1 MGTNVDKGLP
11 LFEAVRTYSDPARWA
26 TLESLLP
33 IELDPPDR
41 DKWTPHDWQRH
52 DFKIML
58 QLGFVLRGQ
67 SSAFRTKN
75 FDAWLQW
82 GALSTA
88 FLKRLQSGDLVATGY
103 VKPVELD
110 DSRKTIPADK
120 WAFLKLDFQHSA
132 ASGGGTEIIA
142 IRVFRAVST
151 GGSPPETS
159 PVPAVKGRRRGGPR
173 PGKYVGHLN
182 DILEIFFEKRG
193 GLKYFDQ
200 TALADIRRE
209 IQSVYPKRVDSE
221 KYPLPGSRTIEKR
234 IKEFVERKTAEAQSR
249 PMLTTRR

>member
-1 MGTNVDKGLP
+1 MGTSVDKGLP
-11 LFEAVRTYSDPARWA
+11 LFPAIRTFSNPAAWAELENLLSVKVDPAEKGRWTPNDWAKHDFRIKLPLGLALPGSGNAVRLKNLQALNRWA
-26 TLESLLP
+26 NL
-33 IELDPPDR
+33 
-41 DKWTPHDWQRH
+41 
-52 DFKIML
+52 KI
-58 QLGFVLRGQ
+58 
-67 SSAFRTKN
+67 AFRE
-75 FDAWLQW
+75 
-82 GALSTA
+82 
-88 FLKRLQSGDLVATGY
+88 RLQSGELVARGY
-103 VKPVELD
+103 VKPAKID
-110 DSRKTIPADK
+110 DDRTAIAPDK
-120 WAFLKLDFQHSA
+120 WGFLEPDFRDSA
-132 ASGGGTEIIA
+132 ASGGGLEIIA

-173 PGKYVGHLN
+173 PGKYVGHLD

-234 IKEFVERKTAEAQSR
+234 IKEFVERKTAEAQSSR
-249 PMLTTRR
+249 C